1 MNFVVRCFLAIFCVS
16 ASSVAQSDQS
26 PHFEVASVKPVARE
40 VPMGFTQDAG
50 HMSWARIPLTNL
62 ISSAYHVNL
71 DQITGPD
78 WLDSEFYAIQAKLP
92 DGSTP
97 DQYPQMISNLL
108 AERFGLVAHRVTKD
122 VDGYE
127 LIVAPG
133 GPKLTRSDPATAPP
147 APVPSGAGGRGD
159 IQMPR
164 KDANGFPVLSGFGPW
179 ASYIDG
185 GMVRMTFQNST
196 MAFLASR
203 LRSELS
209 RSELGQTTPVID
221 RTGISGRFD
230 FQLAFPALS
239 QRLPSELRLRTGKEF
254 SPGDGDPSAISSAME
269 KQLGLKLRRVKTPL
283 DFIVVDHVER
293 VPTAN

>member
-1 MNFVVRCFLAIFCVS
+1 MNFVVSCFLALFCVS
-16 ASSVAQSDQS
+16 VSSVAQSDQS
-26 PHFEVASVKPVARE
+26 PHFEVASVKPVTRD
-40 VPMGFTQDAG
+40 VHGGFTQDAG
-50 HMSWARIPLTNL
+50 RMSWVRIPLTNL
-62 ISSAYHVNL
+62 ISSAYNVNL

-92 DGSTP
+92 DGSTR
-97 DQYPQMISNLL
+97 DQYPQMIANLL
-108 AERFGLVAHRVTKD
+108 AERFGLVVHRVTKEI
-122 VDGYE
+122 DGYE

-133 GPKLTRSDPATAPP
+133 GPKLTPSDPATTPQV
-147 APVPSGAGGRGD
+147 PVPSGGVGRGD
-159 IQMPR
+159 IQIP
-164 KDANGFPVLSGFGPW
+164 KTDADGFPVLSVFGPW
-179 ASYIDG
+179 ASRIDG
-185 GMVRMTFQNST
+185 GMERMTFQNST

-230 FQLAFPALS
+230 FHLAFPALS
-239 QRLPSELRLRTGKEF
+239 RRFPSELRLRTGKEF

-293 VPTAN
+293 VPSAN